1 MPIQQCLFP
10 CLEWTFLCR
19 MSILGGGYLQT
30 NIMQLTGDEKMSRL
44 GQAIGVEGSYFL
56 TILTQFRTMS
66 ISEQYLLMTWS
77 KSNQFLGRS
86 QYKGC
91 PHCGEFSSLGF
102 FTGRANQLEGT
113 TRIQRF
119 RVRHGLSCV
128 IGPVWPVGAGC
139 YSQAALPM
147 PLSKPLYLNT
157 LCEHVRN
164 SSYDRDMIGIETK
177 IRFPEILLLTVFIS

>member
-1 MPIQQCLFP
+1 
-10 CLEWTFLCR
+10 
-19 MSILGGGYLQT
+19 
-30 NIMQLTGDEKMSRL
+30 
-44 GQAIGVEGSYFL
+44 
-56 TILTQFRTMS
+56 MS

-102 FTGRANQLEGT
+102 FTGRANQLEVT

-119 RVRHGLSCV
+119 RVRHGLSCM
-128 IGPVWPVGAGC
+128 IGPVWPVGDSC

-147 PLSKPLYLNT
+147 PLSKLLYVLWRYQHLHGVPYEPYCVHSL
-157 LCEHVRN
+157 LCSNFMVRN
-164 SSYDRDMIGIETK
+164 HTAAAAEPLKSEAADREAGEQ
-177 IRFPEILLLTVFIS
+177 TVLPYF

>member
-1 MPIQQCLFP
+1 MLPSTRLDTLDSGQSNRAEQAGRVRVKTRINVRVAVKKSSTSF
-10 CLEWTFLCR
+10 FL
-19 MSILGGGYLQT
+19 
-30 NIMQLTGDEKMSRL
+30 
-44 GQAIGVEGSYFL
+44 
-56 TILTQFRTMS
+56 
-66 ISEQYLLMTWS
+66 LLMHA
-77 KSNQFLGRS
+77 L
-86 QYKGC
+86 
-91 PHCGEFSSLGF
+91 HEEEFSRPNDPLQ
-102 FTGRANQLEGT
+102 GRECV
-113 TRIQRF
+113 QRF